1 MSTLS
6 FTLRDSATM
15 LRRDARHSLRNLSM
29 TLSGLLTPIVTLV
42 LFVYVFGGTLGA
54 GLGGVVHGGAYINYV
69 APGIILM
76 TVGSGCATTA
86 INLCMDMNE
95 GIIARFRTM
104 AISRASVLTGQVLGS
119 LIRTMISV
127 GLVIGVALL
136 IGFRPSAGP
145 VAWIAAL
152 GVIALFTLALT
163 WMGVV
168 FGLVGKTPAGANS
181 LSLIFQL
188 LLPFTSSAFVR
199 PDSMPVG
206 VRWFAEYQ
214 PFTPVIDTL
223 RGLLLGTPIGNSAIL
238 AVAWC
243 CFLTLL
249 GYLWHE
255 RSTTATPH
263 GKKAERTAAAPMR
276 DCASSVAS
284 RRGRPYGGSLSGTGM
299 EGREISRSR
308 PMIDDMFLKQTGRS

>member
-6 FTLRDSATM
+6 FVLRDSTTM
-15 LRRDARHSLRNLSM
+15 LRRDIRHSLRYLPM
-29 TLSGLLTPIVTLV
+29 TLSGLGTPAIMLV
-42 LFVYVFGGTLGA
+42 LFNYIFGGAIGA
-54 GLGGVVHGGAYINYV
+54 GLGGVAHGGAYIDYL
-69 APGIILM
+69 APGIIIL

-86 INLCMDMNE
+86 INLCTDLSE
-95 GIIARFRTM
+95 GIITRFRTM

-119 LIRTMISV
+119 LIRTMITI

-136 IGFRPSAGP
+136 MGFRPTTNP

-152 GVIALFTLALT
+152 GVIALVTLAVT

-181 LSLIFQL
+181 LSLIFL
-188 LLPFTSSAFVR
+188 LLAFTSSAFV
-199 PDSMPVG
+199 PTDSMPVG

-223 RGLLLGTPIGNSAIL
+223 RGLLLGTSIGNSAVL

-243 CFLTLL
+243 AGLTLV
-249 GYLWHE
+249 GYLWA
-255 RSTTATPH
+255 RAIYN
-263 GKKAERTAAAPMR
+263 RN
-276 DCASSVAS
+276 SV
-284 RRGRPYGGSLSGTGM
+284 R
-299 EGREISRSR
+299 
-308 PMIDDMFLKQTGRS
+308 

>member
-6 FTLRDSATM
+6 YTLSDAATM
-15 LRRDARHSLRNLSM
+15 LRRDVRHSLRNLMM

-54 GLGGVVHGGAYINYV
+54 GLGGVAHGGAYIDYV
-69 APGIILM
+69 APAIIIM

-86 INLCMDMNE
+86 VNLCMDMTD

-104 AISRASVLTGQVLGS
+104 AISRASVLTGQVVGS
-119 LIRTMISV
+119 VIRTMISV

-136 IGFRPSAGP
+136 MGFRPTTGP
-145 VAWIAAL
+145 VAWIAAIS
-152 GVIALFTLALT
+152 VIALFTLALT
-163 WMGVV
+163 WMAVV

-199 PDSMPVG
+199 PDSMPGG

-223 RGLLLGTPIGNSAIL
+223 RGLLLGAPIGDSAVL

-243 CFLTLL
+243 AGLTLV
-249 GYLWHE
+249 GYLWA
-255 RSTTATPH
+255 RALFN
-263 GKKAERTAAAPMR
+263 RAPAR
-276 DCASSVAS
+276 
-284 RRGRPYGGSLSGTGM
+284 
-299 EGREISRSR
+299 
-308 PMIDDMFLKQTGRS
+308 